1 VLLLLLLLHCQRF
14 YRATSRELQRL
25 ESVSRS
31 PIFAH
36 FAEALG
42 GAATLR
48 AFGAEDRVVAESQ
61 GRQARNNRAYFAK
74 TAAEIWLTARLMFV
88 GAAVVFLCAA
98 SIVLLHAHLGQRVN
112 PGMAG
117 VALAYALNIVINLN
131 MSIRNRYDSLY

>member
-1 VLLLLLLLHCQRF
+1 M
-14 YRATSRELQRL
+14 
-25 ESVSRS
+25 
-31 PIFAH
+31 
-36 FAEALG
+36 
-42 GAATLR
+42 
-48 AFGAEDRVVAESQ
+48 AESQ